1 MGKLKDK
8 LIDDMELFPDYDES
22 IQDYLIS
29 MEEEKQEKKLKGRK
43 VQRKQVSIVN
53 GKLEVIKTND

>member
-8 LIDDMELFPDYDES
+8 LLDDIDNNMGFEDA

-43 VQRKQVSIVN
+43 VQRKQVSIIN
-53 GKLEVIKTND
+53 GELEVIKTSD